1 MRHGAPRWASWVPFL
16 LLPPPQLWIHFFW
29 ASAPAFL
36 PARTLYSPTSL
47 SLPLSHPASLHFNLL
62 SALLLALH
70 DPLLTGPTLSSPSRC
85 SEHHHPPP
93 PAPSYFL
100 AVTSQRHPDVRPQIT
115 SRDLGFR
122 SEILYFC
129 ITGWAPGP
137 RWRKRSPRCHLCL
150 YLRGCD
156 LPLPRG
162 VGWGPAGTSQ
172 SLKWALG
179 PLGRAPAR
187 GQRVAAPSSCVS
199 LAPPSPPPGP
209 SAPWRIHPPPA
220 PSCHSLEPSSSC
232 LWNGFTP
239 CPASLTGLW

>member
-156 LPLPRG
+156 LPLPQG

-172 SLKWALG
+172 SLKWDLSKPEVGPGTPGQGTCPWPEGGSAVQLCLPCPSVPAPG
-179 PLGRAPAR
+179 PL
-187 GQRVAAPSSCVS
+187 
-199 LAPPSPPPGP
+199 SPMADP
-209 SAPWRIHPPPA
+209 
-220 PSCHSLEPSSSC
+220 PSSS
-232 LWNGFTP
+232 P
-239 CPASLTGLW
+239 VVSLP